1 MTSAPQLTAE
11 VDSALSLGR
20 PVVALETTL
29 VSHGFSAGRG
39 LDAALESERRVR
51 QAGATPATIGVLD
64 GVVRVGLDAAELKRF
79 ADAGPSARKVGARD
93 LAACV
98 VQGAL
103 GSTTVGR
110 TLAVCRAV
118 GIRFVGTGGIG
129 GVHRGFAETL
139 DISAD
144 LPQIARTRALV
155 VSSGVK
161 SILDVPATAELL
173 ETLGV
178 PVLGWRTSTLPLF
191 YSAAGGPPVSAVVS
205 SAKEAAL
212 ITAAHWQ
219 LNDSAGVLLT
229 RPPEPSVEIEP
240 IIAEAV
246 ARVESQGVRG
256 QSVTPSVLAL
266 VHELTDGR
274 SAEVNRLLNAD
285 NAALAAEVA
294 VSYSEADGAGR

>member
-1 MTSAPQLTAE
+1 M
-11 VDSALSLGR
+11 
-20 PVVALETTL
+20 
-29 VSHGFSAGRG
+29 
-39 LDAALESERRVR
+39 
-51 QAGATPATIGVLD
+51 
-64 GVVRVGLDAAELKRF
+64 
-79 ADAGPSARKVGARD
+79 
-93 LAACV
+93 
-98 VQGAL
+98 VQGGL
-103 GSTTVGR
+103 GATTVGG
-110 TLAVCRAV
+110 TLAVCRMA
-118 GIRFVGTGGIG
+118 GIAFIATGGTG
-129 GVHRGFAETL
+129 GVHRGFAASL

-219 LNDSAGVLLT
+219 LNDSSGVLLT

-256 QSVTPSVLAL
+256 QAVTPSVLAL
-266 VHELTDGR
+266 VHELTEGR
-274 SAEVNRLLNAD
+274 SAEVNRQLIAD

-294 VSYSEADGAGR
+294 VAYSAAGGAR